1 MSVMRFCEILLKS
14 KGESQKPMNA
24 ISRIPK
30 TYRHPPLPVLGLAL
44 FLAACGADEKPKLD
58 GERISVLNF
67 ERALA
72 VDPRVSEQAVT
83 LPPVVRNREWQNPGG
98 YASHAAYHLA
108 LDGNQQA
115 FKVNAVSGNTAD
127 LRLKGAPV
135 VGDGKVFALGAE
147 LDVSALDAT
156 TGEII
161 WQTSVVAQDTE
172 PNRGLTRFIGF
183 SEKAVDIEDG
193 FGGGLAYN
201 DGRVFVTT
209 GFGEIT
215 ALSAE
220 TGDVIWKIRNSV
232 PFSNAP
238 TIRAGR
244 LYAVSRDS
252 RLQVISTQD
261 GSRLWEHLAI
271 TELATVIGATSP
283 AIDSRMVVAGFNSG
297 EIVALNSI
305 NGRVAWSDS
314 LTSRATQI
322 TPLSELNAIVGR
334 PVIDGDRVFAVSHG
348 GRMVSIDMR
357 TGERI
362 WTADIGSIET
372 PWVLGDFIF
381 VVTLDGQVVC
391 LSSAQ
396 GRVRWVSQ
404 LPAFEDPDDR
414 EGRINWTG
422 PVLASGKIYVAS
434 STGEMLALDPANGEI
449 NERVDLGEPVNLP
462 PVVADGTIYFL
473 TDDGSLIARR

>member
-1 MSVMRFCEILLKS
+1 M
-14 KGESQKPMNA
+14 
-24 ISRIPK
+24 
-30 TYRHPPLPVLGLAL
+30 
-44 FLAACGADEKPKLD
+44 
-58 GERISVLNF
+58 
-67 ERALA
+67 
-72 VDPRVSEQAVT
+72 
-83 LPPVVRNREWQNPGG
+83 
-98 YASHAAYHLA
+98 
-108 LDGNQQA
+108 
-115 FKVNAVSGNTAD
+115 
-127 LRLKGAPV
+127 
-135 VGDGKVFALGAE
+135 
-147 LDVSALDAT
+147 
-156 TGEII
+156 
-161 WQTSVVAQDTE
+161 
-172 PNRGLTRFIGF
+172 
-183 SEKAVDIEDG
+183 
-193 FGGGLAYN
+193 
-201 DGRVFVTT
+201 
-209 GFGEIT
+209 
-215 ALSAE
+215 
-220 TGDVIWKIRNSV
+220 
-232 PFSNAP
+232 
-238 TIRAGR
+238 
-244 LYAVSRDS
+244 
-252 RLQVISTQD
+252 
-261 GSRLWEHLAI
+261 WEHLAI

-283 AIDSRMVVAGFNSG
+283 AVDSRMVVAGFNSG
-297 EIVALNSI
+297 EVVALNSI

-334 PVIDGDRVFAVSHG
+334 PVIDGDKVFAVSHG

-372 PWVLGDFIF
+372 PWVLGDFIL

-434 STGEMLALDPANGEI
+434 STGELLALDPTNGEI
-449 NERVDLGEPVNLP
+449 SERVDLGEPVNVP

>member
-1 MSVMRFCEILLKS
+1 
-14 KGESQKPMNA
+14 
-24 ISRIPK
+24 
-30 TYRHPPLPVLGLAL
+30 
-44 FLAACGADEKPKLD
+44 
-58 GERISVLNF
+58 
-67 ERALA
+67 
-72 VDPRVSEQAVT
+72 
-83 LPPVVRNREWQNPGG
+83 
-98 YASHAAYHLA
+98 
-108 LDGNQQA
+108 
-115 FKVNAVSGNTAD
+115 
-127 LRLKGAPV
+127 
-135 VGDGKVFALGAE
+135 
-147 LDVSALDAT
+147 
-156 TGEII
+156 
-161 WQTSVVAQDTE
+161 
-172 PNRGLTRFIGF
+172 
-183 SEKAVDIEDG
+183 
-193 FGGGLAYN
+193 
-201 DGRVFVTT
+201 
-209 GFGEIT
+209 
-215 ALSAE
+215 
-220 TGDVIWKIRNSV
+220 
-232 PFSNAP
+232 
-238 TIRAGR
+238 
-244 LYAVSRDS
+244 VSRDS
-252 RLQVISTQD
+252 RLQVVSTED

-283 AIDSRMVVAGFNSG
+283 AVDSRMVVAGFNSG

-362 WTADIGSIET
+362 WTTDIGSIET

-381 VVTLDGQVVC
+381 VITLDGQLVC

-422 PVLASGKIYVAS
+422 PVLASGKVYVAS

-449 NERVDLGEPVNLP
+449 SERADLGEPVNVP

-473 TDDGSLIARR
+473 TDDGTLIARR

>member
-1 MSVMRFCEILLKS
+1 
-14 KGESQKPMNA
+14 MNA
-24 ISRIPK
+24 ISRTLK
-30 TYRHPPLPVLGLAL
+30 THVRPAFPALGLAL
-44 FLAACGADEKPKLD
+44 FLVACAADEKPKLD

-72 VDPRVSEQAVT
+72 VDPRVSEQAIT
-83 LPPVVRNREWQNPGG
+83 LPPVFRNNEWPNPGG
-98 YASHAAYHLA
+98 YASHAAYHVA
-108 LDGNQQA
+108 LDGNKGA
-115 FKVNAVSGNTAD
+115 FKVDAVSGNTND
-127 LRLKGAPV
+127 LRLKSPPV
-135 VGDGKVFALGAE
+135 IGGGKVFALGAE
-147 LDVSALDAT
+147 LDVSALDAK
-156 TGEII
+156 TGKII
-161 WQTSVVAQDTE
+161 WQRSVAAEDTK
-172 PNRGLTRFIGF
+172 PNTGLTRFVGIR
-183 SEKAVDIEDG
+183 ERAVEIEDG
-193 FGGGLAYN
+193 FGGGLAYDN
-201 DGRVFVTT
+201 GRVFVTS
-209 GFGEIT
+209 GFGEII

-220 TGDVIWKIRNSV
+220 TGDVIWKIRNTV

-252 RLQVISTQD
+252 RLQVVSTED

-283 AIDSRMVVAGFNSG
+283 AVDSRMVVAGFNSG

-362 WTADIGSIET
+362 WTTDIGSIET

-381 VVTLDGQVVC
+381 VITLDGQLVC

-422 PVLASGKIYVAS
+422 PVLASGKVYVAS

-449 NERVDLGEPVNLP
+449 TERADLGEPVNVP

-473 TDDGSLIARR
+473 TDDGTLIARR

>member
-1 MSVMRFCEILLKS
+1 MNTMFSYFKARVR
-14 KGESQKPMNA
+14 PMV
-24 ISRIPK
+24 
-30 TYRHPPLPVLGLAL
+30 PVVGLAFL
-44 FLAACGADEKPKLD
+44 LAACGDDEKPKLA
-58 GERISVLNF
+58 GERISVLSF

-72 VDPRVSEQAVT
+72 VDPRVEQQAVA
-83 LPPVVRNREWQNPGG
+83 LPPVFRNMEWPNPGG
-98 YASHAAYHLA
+98 FASHAAYHLE
-108 LDGNQQA
+108 LDGTQEG
-115 FKVNAVSGNTAD
+115 FEVDAVSGNTSD
-127 LRLKGAPV
+127 LRLKSPPV
-135 VGDGKVFALGAE
+135 VAEGKVFALGAE
-147 LDVSALDAT
+147 LDVVALDAS
-156 TGEII
+156 TGKKI
-161 WQTSVVAQDTE
+161 WQRSVMSDDKK
-172 PNRGLTRFIGF
+172 PNPSLTRLIGF
-183 SEKAVDIEDG
+183 RELSVDIEDG
-193 FGGGLAYN
+193 FGGGIAYD

-209 GFGEIT
+209 GFGEIR

-220 TGDVIWKIRNSV
+220 TGEVIWQVSNAV

-238 TIRAGR
+238 TIRGGR
-244 LYAVSRDS
+244 LYVVSRDS
-252 RLQVISTQD
+252 RLQVFSTQD

-283 AIDSRMVVAGFNSG
+283 AVDPRMVVAGFNSG

-305 NGRVAWSDS
+305 NGRVAWTDS
-314 LTSRATQI
+314 LTSRSTQI

-391 LSSAQ
+391 LSSGQ

-422 PVLASGKIYVAS
+422 PILASGKIYVAS
-434 STGEMLALDPANGEI
+434 STGELLALDPETGAIET
-449 NERVDLGEPVNLP
+449 RVDLDEPINVP
-462 PVVADGTIYFL
+462 PVIADGTIYFL
-473 TDDGSLIARR
+473 ADDGSLIARR

>member
-1 MSVMRFCEILLKS
+1 
-14 KGESQKPMNA
+14 MNA
-24 ISRIPK
+24 ISRIRKMYVSK
-30 TYRHPPLPVLGLAL
+30 TFLALGFAL

-58 GERISVLNF
+58 GERISVLTF

-83 LPPVVRNREWQNPGG
+83 LPPVFRNKEWPNPGG
-98 YASHAAYHLA
+98 FASHAAYHVA
-108 LDGNQQA
+108 LDGNRRA
-115 FKVNAVSGNTAD
+115 FKVDAVSGNTKD
-127 LRLKGAPV
+127 LRMKSPPV
-135 VGDGKVFALGAE
+135 IGGGKVFALGAK
-147 LDVSALDAT
+147 LDISAMDAK

-161 WQTSVVAQDTE
+161 WQRSVATKDTK
-172 PNRGLTRFIGF
+172 PNTGLTRFVGIH
-183 SEKAVDIEDG
+183 ERAVEIEDG
-193 FGGGLAYN
+193 FGGGLAY
-201 DGRVFVTT
+201 DEGRVFVTS
-209 GFGEIT
+209 GFGEII

-220 TGDVIWKIRNSV
+220 TGDVIWQIRNTV

-252 RLQVISTQD
+252 RLQVVSTKD

-283 AIDSRMVVAGFNSG
+283 AVDSRMVVAGFNSG

-362 WTADIGSIET
+362 WTTDIGSIET

-381 VVTLDGQVVC
+381 VISLDGQLVC

-414 EGRINWTG
+414 EGRISWTG
-422 PVLASGKIYVAS
+422 PVLASGKVYVAS

-449 NERVDLGEPVNLP
+449 SERADLGEPVNVP
-462 PVVADGTIYFL
+462 PAVADGTIYFL

>member
-1 MSVMRFCEILLKS
+1 
-14 KGESQKPMNA
+14 MNMF
-24 ISRIPK
+24 SRYVK
-30 TYRHPPLPVLGLAL
+30 TQVQPALPVFALAL
-44 FLAACGADEKPKLD
+44 SLAACGDDEKPKLA

-72 VDPRVSEQAVT
+72 VDPRVEEQAIN
-83 LPPVVRNREWQNPGG
+83 LPPIFRNSEWPNPGG

-108 LDGNQQA
+108 LDGTAQA
-115 FKVNAVSGNTAD
+115 FKVDAVSGNTDD
-127 LRLKGAPV
+127 LRLKSPPV
-135 VGDGKVFALGAE
+135 VGGGRVFALGAE
-147 LDVSALDAT
+147 LDVSALDAV
-156 TGEII
+156 TGKLI
-161 WQTSVVAQDTE
+161 WRRSVAAADTE
-172 PNRGLTRFIGF
+172 PNPGLTRFVGVR
-183 SEKAVDIEDG
+183 ERTVEIEDG
-193 FGGGLAYN
+193 FGGGLAYAN
-201 DGRVFVTT
+201 GRVFVTS

-220 TGDVIWKIRNSV
+220 TGDVIWQIRNTV

-244 LYAVSRDS
+244 LYVVSRDS
-252 RLQVISTQD
+252 RLQVVSTED

-283 AIDSRMVVAGFNSG
+283 AVDARMVVAGFNSG
-297 EIVALNSI
+297 EVVALNSL

-314 LTSRATQI
+314 LTSRAIQI

-372 PWVLGDFIF
+372 PWILGDFIL
-381 VVTLDGQVVC
+381 VLTMDGQLVC

-422 PVLASGKIYVAS
+422 PILAGGMIYVAS
-434 STGEMLALDPANGEI
+434 STGEMLAIDPLSGAIG
-449 NERVDLGEPVNLP
+449 ERVDLGEPVNVP

>member
-1 MSVMRFCEILLKS
+1 
-14 KGESQKPMNA
+14 MNA
-24 ISRIPK
+24 IFRTLK
-30 TYRHPPLPVLGLAL
+30 THRQPILPVLGFVLL
-44 FLAACGADEKPKLD
+44 LAACSADEKPKLD

-83 LPPVVRNREWQNPGG
+83 LPPVIRNSDWPNPGG

-108 LDGNQQA
+108 LDGVEQA
-115 FKVNAVSGNTAD
+115 FKVGAVSGNSAD
-127 LRLKGAPV
+127 MRLKGAPV

-147 LDVSALDAT
+147 LDVAALDAA
-156 TGEII
+156 TGKII
-161 WQTSVVAQDTE
+161 WQRSVAIEDTE
-172 PNRGLTRFIGF
+172 PNRGLTRFLGF
-183 SEKAVDIEDG
+183 SERAVDIEDG

-209 GFGEIT
+209 GFGQIT

-220 TGDVIWKIRNSV
+220 TGDVIWQIRNTV

-283 AIDSRMVVAGFNSG
+283 AVDSRMVVAGFNSG

-322 TPLSELNAIVGR
+322 TP
-334 PVIDGDRVFAVSHG
+334 
-348 GRMVSIDMR
+348 
-357 TGERI
+357 
-362 WTADIGSIET
+362 
-372 PWVLGDFIF
+372 
-381 VVTLDGQVVC
+381 C
-391 LSSAQ
+391 LS
-396 GRVRWVSQ
+396 
-404 LPAFEDPDDR
+404 LTPL
-414 EGRINWTG
+414 
-422 PVLASGKIYVAS
+422 LAA
-434 STGEMLALDPANGEI
+434 P
-449 NERVDLGEPVNLP
+449 
-462 PVVADGTIYFL
+462 
-473 TDDGSLIARR
+473 